1 MPQVERIRTALFVDF
16 DNIYLGLHR
25 VDPEAA
31 EVFATEPTRWLAW
44 MERGLIGKSQSSE
57 PGRTPLSVLVRKCYL
72 NPKTFHKYRP
82 YFTRAA
88 FEVVDCPPLTSL
100 GKTSSDIRMVMDIL
114 DTLGHP
120 TRFDEFVIMSG
131 DADFTPVLLRLRAHD
146 RRTVVVAVG
155 YAASAYIAACDR
167 LITEDRFIEDT
178 LRVATES
185 GEGFETTALSLRER
199 SFSMFPSASIAPPPA
214 SLPAG
219 DAGAEL
225 LSQMAAAVVG
235 AARAAGSLPAASLPR
250 VYRRFQ
256 EFSAASDWLGFKS
269 LRALTEELCR
279 RDGRLRIIEDEAESW
294 RVTADPAGPVP
305 SSLTSPASPP
315 QIVPPPP
322 PMPAPMSSSMS
333 SPMSSPAPSVPVPS
347 SPNVQLSATIE
358 SSPDTLARPSDLRAE
373 IVRVLRDFVSSSP
386 RPVTMASASQEV
398 IRRLGNVV
406 VDSRWAG
413 TGSFKDLLLHAS
425 DPGFVVHTASPGHL
439 FDPTRHEAPPAES
452 EDWPPPSR
460 DEFWGVLRRVHEITG
475 VPVLRPPEFGLLFRT
490 IADILGKSAFQV
502 TATSKSVRDAL
513 LAEGHSVSR
522 SAVTFVLRGIMY
534 GGLPLHEAPKPWGA
548 RLLAEAFQ
556 RNVLAMC
563 EDAELNLSA
572 AERAAIERWL
582 IGGIEEAPPADET
595 IVSGTTQELKV

>member
-1 MPQVERIRTALFVDF
+1 MPQAERIRTALFVDF

-57 PGRTPLSVLVRKCYL
+57 PGRMPLAVLVRKCYL

-120 TRFDEFVIMSG
+120 TRFDEFMILSG

-155 YAASAYIAACDR
+155 YAASAYTAACDR

-178 LRVATES
+178 LRAFGE
-185 GEGFETTALSLRER
+185 GEGFENTSLLPLRER
-199 SFSMFPSASIAPPPA
+199 SFSMFPSASVIPPPA

-219 DAGAEL
+219 EAGAEL

-294 RVTADPAGPVP
+294 RVTTDLSGSPAASLSSPAPDPAH
-305 SSLTSPASPP
+305 
-315 QIVPPPP
+315 VPPPP
-322 PMPAPMSSSMS
+322 LVPTSSQV
-333 SPMSSPAPSVPVPS
+333 PSIPVPPS
-347 SPNVQLSATIE
+347 LAASLQLPPAIE
-358 SSPDTLARPSDLRAE
+358 PSPDTLSRPSDLRAE
-373 IVRVLRDFVSSSP
+373 IVRVLRDYVSTSP

-439 FDPTRHEAPPAES
+439 YDPSRHDPPPAES

-475 VPVLRPPEFGLLFRT
+475 VPVLRPPEFGLLFLT
-490 IADILGKSAFQV
+490 IADILCKNPFQV

-563 EDAELNLSA
+563 EDAELQLSA
-572 AERAAIERWL
+572 GERAAIERWL
-582 IGGIEEAPPADET
+582 LGGIEEAAHAEPAERAEHTEVLQD
-595 IVSGTTQELKV
+595 SQA

>member
-1 MPQVERIRTALFVDF
+1 MPQAERIRTALFVDF

-44 MERGLIGKSQSSE
+44 MERGLIAKAQSSE
-57 PGRTPLSVLVRKCYL
+57 SGTTPLSVLVRKCYL

-120 TRFDEFVIMSG
+120 TRFDKFVIMSG

-155 YAASAYIAACDR
+155 YAASAYTAACDR
-167 LITEDRFIEDT
+167 LITEDRFIEDMRVPGESEGYEPPAASP
-178 LRVATES
+178 LRD
-185 GEGFETTALSLRER
+185 R
-199 SFSMFPSASIAPPPA
+199 SFSMFPLASIAPPPA

-225 LSQMAAAVVG
+225 LAQMAAAVVG

-256 EFSAASDWLGFKS
+256 EFSSANDWLGFKS

-294 RVTADPAGPVP
+294 RVVSD
-305 SSLTSPASPP
+305 SSAAAALSLPTPTLSTQSL
-315 QIVPPPP
+315 VPPPP
-322 PMPAPMSSSMS
+322 PVPM
-333 SPMSSPAPSVPVPS
+333 PMSSPVPSLPIPSAPS
-347 SPNVQLSATIE
+347 PNIQLSTAIE
-358 SSPDTLARPSDLRAE
+358 PSPDTLARPSDLRAE
-373 IVRVLRDFVSSSP
+373 IVRVLRDYVSSSP

-439 FDPTRHEAPPAES
+439 YDPTRHDAPQAES

-475 VPVLRPPEFGLLFRT
+475 VPVLRPPEFGLLFLT
-490 IADILGKSAFQV
+490 IADILGRNSFQV
-502 TATSKSVRDAL
+502 TSTSKSVRDAL
-513 LAEGHSVSR
+513 LTEGHSVSR
-522 SAVTFVLRGIMY
+522 SSVTFVLRGIMY

-572 AERAAIERWL
+572 AERAAVERWL
-582 IGGIEEAPPADET
+582 LGAIEDASPAEASN
-595 IVSGTTQELKV
+595 VNGTTQEAKI

>member
-1 MPQVERIRTALFVDF
+1 MPSSERIKTALFVDF

-44 MERGLIGKSQSSE
+44 MERGLRGKPSGDGDERPS
-57 PGRTPLSVLVRKCYL
+57 LAVLVRKCYL

-100 GKTSSDIRMVMDIL
+100 GKTSSDIRMVMDLL

-178 LRVATES
+178 LRTAGEG
-185 GEGFETTALSLRER
+185 GEGFEGNAMRER
-199 SFSMFPSASIAPPPA
+199 PPSFYALGSVIPPPP

-225 LSQMAAAVVG
+225 LAQMAAAVVG
-235 AARAAGSLPAASLPR
+235 AARAAGSLPAANLPR

-279 RDGRLRIIEDEAESW
+279 RDGRLRIVEDEAESW
-294 RVTADPAGPVP
+294 RVTVDAASTSTAPGASSPPADTQASP
-305 SSLTSPASPP
+305 SSLAPPLAASTSMLPP
-315 QIVPPPP
+315 
-322 PMPAPMSSSMS
+322 SD
-333 SPMSSPAPSVPVPS
+333 
-347 SPNVQLSATIE
+347 SAAE
-358 SSPDTLARPSDLRAE
+358 NARPVDLRAE
-373 IVRVLRDFVSSSP
+373 IVRVLRECVSGSP
-386 RPVTMASASQEV
+386 RAVTMASASQEV

-413 TGSFKDLLLHAS
+413 TGSFKELLVHTTDL
-425 DPGFVVHTASPGHL
+425 GFVVHSASPGHL
-439 FDPTRHEAPPAES
+439 YDPGRHEPPQPEN

-460 DEFWGVLRRVHEITG
+460 DEFWGVVRRVHEITG
-475 VPVLRPPEFGLLFRT
+475 VPVLRPAEYGRLFEA
-490 IADILGKSAFQV
+490 IAEILGKSPFQV
-502 TATSKSVRDAL
+502 TATSKAVRDSL
-513 LAEGHSVSR
+513 LSRDQSVSR

-534 GGLPLHEAPKPWGA
+534 GGLPLHEAPKHWGA
-548 RLLAEAFQ
+548 RLLGQAFQ

-563 EDAELNLSA
+563 DDAELALSA
-572 AERAAIERWL
+572 EERAAIERWL
-582 IGGIEEAPPADET
+582 LVGIEDESPPAT
-595 IVSGTTQELKV
+595 INVS

>member
-1 MPQVERIRTALFVDF
+1 MPHHSERIRTALFVDF

-44 MERGLIGKSQSSE
+44 MERGLVPKAQSDE
-57 PGRTPLSVLVRKCYL
+57 QGRKYSVLVRKCYL

-100 GKTSSDIRMVMDIL
+100 GKTSSDIRMVMDLL

-146 RRTVVVAVG
+146 RRTAVVAVG

-178 LRVATES
+178 LRCAGEG
-185 GEGFETTALSLRER
+185 GEGFEPAALRER
-199 SFSMFPSASIAPPPA
+199 PLTLYPLASVIPPPP

-225 LSQMAAAVVG
+225 LAQMAAAVVG

-279 RDGRLRIIEDEAESW
+279 RDSRLRIVEDEAESW
-294 RVTADPAGPVP
+294 RVTADASLGAQGL
-305 SSLTSPASPP
+305 SS
-315 QIVPPPP
+315 I
-322 PMPAPMSSSMS
+322 PAPMFPPSTPPAAT
-333 SPMSSPAPSVPVPS
+333 SPTPAP
-347 SPNVQLSATIE
+347 ATPPTDGGFVSKDDGE
-358 SSPDTLARPSDLRAE
+358 TRTPTLQPDAAIRPSDLRAE
-373 IVRVLRDFVSSSP
+373 IIRVLRETIAASP

-413 TGSFKDLLLHAS
+413 TGSFKDLLLHTS
-425 DPGFVVHTASPGHL
+425 DLGFVVHTASPGHL
-439 FDPTRHEAPPAES
+439 YDPARHEAPQPEN

-460 DEFWGVLRRVHEITG
+460 DELWGVVRRAHEITG
-475 VPVLRPPEFGLLFRT
+475 VPVLRPAEYGLLFQT
-490 IADILGKSAFQV
+490 IGDILGKQAFQV
-502 TATSKSVRDAL
+502 TTTSKAVRDAL
-513 LAEGHSVSR
+513 LARDQSVSR

-534 GGLPLHEAPKPWGA
+534 GGLPLHEAPKPWDA
-548 RLLAEAFQ
+548 RLLGQAFQ
-556 RNVLAMC
+556 KNVLAMC
-563 EDAELNLSA
+563 DDAELALSPE
-572 AERAAIERWL
+572 ERAAIERWL
-582 IGGIEEAPPADET
+582 LGGIEETFSAAGSMNP
-595 IVSGTTQELKV
+595 

>member
-1 MPQVERIRTALFVDF
+1 MPHHSDRIRTALFVDF

-31 EVFATEPTRWLAW
+31 EIFATEPTRWLAW
-44 MERGLIGKSQSSE
+44 LERGLSPKPPSE
-57 PGRTPLSVLVRKCYL
+57 QAQRTHSVLVRKCYL

-146 RRTVVVAVG
+146 RRTAVVSVG
-155 YAASAYIAACDR
+155 YAATAYIAACDR
-167 LITEDRFIEDT
+167 LLTEDRFIEES
-178 LRVATES
+178 LRLAPDG
-185 GEGFETTALSLRER
+185 GEGFEPSIVRER
-199 SFSMFPSASIAPPPA
+199 PLSHYPMASVIPPPP

-225 LSQMAAAVVG
+225 LAQMAAAVVG

-279 RDGRLRIIEDEAESW
+279 RDGRLKIIEDEAESW
-294 RVTADPAGPVP
+294 RVTAEAA
-305 SSLTSPASPP
+305 LTTPG
-315 QIVPPPP
+315 
-322 PMPAPMSSSMS
+322 SSSIPEANYPPALMPS
-333 SPMSSPAPSVPVPS
+333 TPAPSGSTPPPEQTSPS
-347 SPNVQLSATIE
+347 TAPAALSGEPGMETSI
-358 SSPDTLARPSDLRAE
+358 RPADLRAE
-373 IVRVLRDFVSSSP
+373 IIRVLREMLALSP

-413 TGSFKDLLLHAS
+413 TGSFKELLVHTSDL
-425 DPGFVVHTASPGHL
+425 GFVVHTASPGHL
-439 FDPTRHEAPPAES
+439 YDPSRHELPQLEH

-460 DEFWGVLRRVHEITG
+460 DELWGVVRRAHEITG
-475 VPVLRPPEFGLLFRT
+475 VPVLRPAEYRLLFQT
-490 IADILGKSAFQV
+490 ISEILSKHAFQV
-502 TATSKSVRDAL
+502 TTTSKAVRDSL
-513 LAEGHSVSR
+513 LSMDQSVSR

-534 GGLPLHEAPKPWGA
+534 GGLPLHEAPKPWGP
-548 RLLAEAFQ
+548 RLLAQAFQ
-556 RNVLAMC
+556 KNVLAMC
-563 EDAELNLSA
+563 DDAELALA
-572 AERAAIERWL
+572 PEEKAAIERWL
-582 IGGIEEAPPADET
+582 LGALLDEEGDNDQEGD
-595 IVSGTTQELKV
+595 STQGAS

>member
-1 MPQVERIRTALFVDF
+1 MHTTPRIKTALFVDF

-44 MERGLIGKSQSSE
+44 MERGLLGKAASSE
-57 PGRTPLSVLVRKCYL
+57 AEQRLSMSVLVRKCYL

-178 LRVATES
+178 LRNA
-185 GEGFETTALSLRER
+185 GEGGEGYTEVGVGVRERPLSLY
-199 SFSMFPSASIAPPPA
+199 PLASVIPPPP

-225 LSQMAAAVVG
+225 LAQMAAAVVG

-250 VYRRFQ
+250 VYRRFH

-294 RVTADPAGPVP
+294 RVTVDAAAATAISP
-305 SSLTSPASPP
+305 SSPPTSPAPGTM
-315 QIVPPPP
+315 I
-322 PMPAPMSSSMS
+322 SSG
-333 SPMSSPAPSVPVPS
+333 
-347 SPNVQLSATIE
+347 
-358 SSPDTLARPSDLRAE
+358 
-373 IVRVLRDFVSSSP
+373 
-386 RPVTMASASQEV
+386 PVTVAAAV
-398 IRRLGNVV
+398 
-406 VDSRWAG
+406 A
-413 TGSFKDLLLHAS
+413 A
-425 DPGFVVHTASPGHL
+425 
-439 FDPTRHEAPPAES
+439 
-452 EDWPPPSR
+452 
-460 DEFWGVLRRVHEITG
+460 
-475 VPVLRPPEFGLLFRT
+475 
-490 IADILGKSAFQV
+490 
-502 TATSKSVRDAL
+502 ATS
-513 LAEGHSVSR
+513 
-522 SAVTFVLRGIMY
+522 
-534 GGLPLHEAPKPWGA
+534 
-548 RLLAEAFQ
+548 
-556 RNVLAMC
+556 
-563 EDAELNLSA
+563 
-572 AERAAIERWL
+572 
-582 IGGIEEAPPADET
+582 
-595 IVSGTTQELKV
+595 

>member
-1 MPQVERIRTALFVDF
+1 MPQAERIRTALFVDF

-44 MERGLIGKSQSSE
+44 MERGLIGKSQSDSE
-57 PGRTPLSVLVRKCYL
+57 PGHTPLSVLVRKCYL

-120 TRFDEFVIMSG
+120 TRFDKFVIMSG

-178 LRVATES
+178 LRVPGE
-185 GEGFETTALSLRER
+185 GEGFEPPAISPPQRDR
-199 SFSMFPSASIAPPPA
+199 SFSMFPSASIMPPPA

-235 AARAAGSLPAASLPR
+235 AARAGGSLPAASLPR
-250 VYRRFQ
+250 VYRRFH

-279 RDGRLRIIEDEAESW
+279 RDVRLRIVDDEAESW
-294 RVTADPAGPVP
+294 RVTTDLPPAPSLAVP
-305 SSLTSPASPP
+305 TAPTQGL
-315 QIVPPPP
+315 VPPPP
-322 PMPAPMSSSMS
+322 SVPM
-333 SPMSSPAPSVPVPS
+333 PMSSPAPSIPLP
-347 SPNVQLSATIE
+347 PNPNPNIQLSTVIE
-358 SSPDTLARPSDLRAE
+358 PSPDTLARPSDLRAE
-373 IVRVLRDFVSSSP
+373 IVRVLRDYVSSSP

-439 FDPTRHEAPPAES
+439 FDPTRHEPPEAES

-460 DEFWGVLRRVHEITG
+460 DEFGVLRRVHEITG

-490 IADILGKSAFQV
+490 IADILGRSSFQV

-563 EDAELNLSA
+563 EDAELNLST

-582 IGGIEEAPPADET
+582 IGAIEEVPAVET
-595 IVSGTTQELKV
+595 TDVSGTAHEAKA